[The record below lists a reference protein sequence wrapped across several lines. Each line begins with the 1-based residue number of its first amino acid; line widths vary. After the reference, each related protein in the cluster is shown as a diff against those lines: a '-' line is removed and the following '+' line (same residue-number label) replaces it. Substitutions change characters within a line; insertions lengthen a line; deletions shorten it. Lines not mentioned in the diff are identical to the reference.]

1 MKRLGA
7 IAKEHVVALAQSA
20 ERLLDE
26 SALFLHRDVA
36 RLPEGKRQMLGSLE
50 QGNKVLAGKKILVVD
65 DDVRNIFALSSVLE
79 RHGMHVVAAHTGRDA
94 IRLLEQTPDLSLVL
108 LDIMMPEMDGYETMR
123 RIRRESAVPAPADH
137 HADREGDERRPR
149 EVPRGG
155 RLGLH
160 REAGRQRA
168 SAIAAAR
175 LAAAVTCAMLEKA
188 NILLVDDTPAR
199 LLTYEAILGSLGHNM
214 IRAQSGDEALAR
226 LLETEV
232 ATILLDVS
240 MPGMDGF
247 ETAALIRGHPRSA
260 QTPIIFVTGVHL
272 TDVDRLRGY
281 EMGAVDYVSVPVI
294 PEILRGKVHV
304 LVQLYL
310 QRRELSR
317 LNEAM
322 SVANAELAAA
332 HAVLKAE
339 NTRELQNLNRVL
351 ERANAQLVAEIAER
365 KRAETQLQE
374 AARRKDEFLAILA
387 HELRNPLSAIHNGV
401 QLMHTTDMH
410 PDRVE
415 WVRDLLARQVKHL
428 TRLIDDLLDVRRI
441 TSGRV
446 RLQREPLDLEAV
458 LRQSIEAVRSL
469 IDARRHELQ
478 VRIPRDSLCVEAD
491 VVRLTQVFINLLTNA
506 AKYTQDGGTIELVL
520 EADPVA
526 PAWAVVRVRDSGNG
540 IPPEMLERVFE
551 LFAQANPTE
560 TRTHSGLGIGL
571 SLVRGLVELHGGTVR
586 AHSDGLGRGSEFTV
600 RLPLLQIAAHA
611 PRRRG
616 RRVDVRRVAAAAP
629 ADHRRQRRH
638 RDGPRRATARVRQA
652 RRAARANGPRRDRR
666 RAGFRAGGRAARHRP
681 AGHRRLRGCAA
692 AARRPAPP
700 RCASDRAHRLRWGD
714 GSRARRE
721 RGFPRLSREAG
732 RLRGARGSALRA
744 RWERRCGS
752 ARGVA
757 LAPFPAFG
765 GRPPALRSSCH
776 SKADRATRRSAINCC
791 SPAAR
796 SSAPRRRSSADG

>member
-1 MKRLGA
+1 
-7 IAKEHVVALAQSA
+7 
-20 ERLLDE
+20 
-26 SALFLHRDVA
+26 
-36 RLPEGKRQMLGSLE
+36 
-50 QGNKVLAGKKILVVD
+50 
-65 DDVRNIFALSSVLE
+65 
-79 RHGMHVVAAHTGRDA
+79 
-94 IRLLEQTPDLSLVL
+94 
-108 LDIMMPEMDGYETMR
+108 
-123 RIRRESAVPAPADH
+123 
-137 HADREGDERRPR
+137 
-149 EVPRGG
+149 
-155 RLGLH
+155 
-160 REAGRQRA
+160 
-168 SAIAAAR
+168 
-175 LAAAVTCAMLEKA
+175 MLEKA

-310 QRRELSR
+310 QRCELSR

-351 ERANAQLVAEIAER
+351 ERANTQLVAEIAER

-469 IDARRHELQ
+469 IDVRRHELQ
-478 VRIPRDSLCVEAD
+478 VRMPRDSLCVEAD

-506 AKYTQDGGTIELVL
+506 AKYTHDGGTIELVL

-551 LFAQANPTE
+551 LFAQGNPTE

-571 SLVRGLVELHGGTVR
+571 SLVRGLIELHGGTVR

-600 RLPLLQIAAHA
+600 RLPLLQVAAQRSGATTGVSTFDGLPPLRLLIIDDNIDTATGLAVRLRESGGHVVRLAQTGRAGIAAA
-611 PRRRG
+611 QDFEPEVVLLDIG
-616 RRVDVRRVAAAAP
+616 LPDIDGYEVARQLR
-629 ADHRRQRRH
+629 ADQ
-638 RDGPRRATARVRQA
+638 
-652 RRAARANGPRRDRR
+652 
-666 RAGFRAGGRAARHRP
+666 
-681 AGHRRLRGCAA
+681 RLRGVPLIALTGFGGEV
-692 AARRPAPP
+692 
-700 RCASDRAHRLRWGD
+700 DRV
-714 GSRARRE
+714 RAE
-721 RGFPRLSREAG
+721 SAGFQGYLVKPVGYEVLAEVLSQHV
-732 RLRGARGSALRA
+732 GSADAEA
-744 RWERRCGS
+744 RVPSR
-752 ARGVA
+752 
-757 LAPFPAFG
+757 
-765 GRPPALRSSCH
+765 
-776 SKADRATRRSAINCC
+776 
-791 SPAAR
+791 
-796 SSAPRRRSSADG
+796 